1 MGLIGRLRHRCSV
14 WSWQA
19 RYWWLDTQAGLVANI
34 TVCVLLALIAV
45 AAVVRMVV
53 LALIAPPAAD
63 APASAVAPWIIYLL
77 VAVVAAAVAYAMAP
91 KAEQPAP
98 GQENTPTV
106 EDGQAVPEV
115 YGTCWIDQ
123 EFLLAWKVVGRDQIR
138 SKGGKK

>member
-1 MGLIGRLRHRCSV
+1 MGLMARLRRRCAI
-14 WSWQA
+14 WQWQA
-19 RYWWLDTQAGLVANI
+19 RYWWLDTRAGLITNI

-45 AAVVRMVV
+45 AAMVRMVV
-53 LALIAPPAAD
+53 LALLSPAAPD
-63 APASAVAPWIIYLL
+63 APAAAVAPWLVYLL

-106 EDGQAVPEV
+106 EDGQAVLEV

-123 EFLLAWKVVGRDQIR
+123 EFLLAWKVLGRDQIR